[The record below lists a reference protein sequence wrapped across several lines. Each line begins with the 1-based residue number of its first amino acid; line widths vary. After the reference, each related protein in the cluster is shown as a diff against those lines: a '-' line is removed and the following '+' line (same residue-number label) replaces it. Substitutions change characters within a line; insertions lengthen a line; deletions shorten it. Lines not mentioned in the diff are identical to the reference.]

1 MNFGEYSGT
10 ELFEVFLYSQKCD
23 AIAGLQPR
31 SVHTTLNFSIS
42 VTVLPVDSNEEDKGE
57 ADFYFA

>member
-1 MNFGEYSGT
+1 MKF
-10 ELFEVFLYSQKCD
+10 FDVVQKILDVISLD

-57 ADFYFA
+57 EPDFLFRSI